1 MARYAYPLSLVF
13 LCLAGSITLACGGA
27 NPQREIESL
36 SVTPAAG
43 EGPQAQFTATG
54 TFNTP
59 PVTVSPL
66 QATWVVTDIGGLA
79 TNEVSI
85 TTNGLAQCSSGASGV
100 YTVAAWT
107 PPLIPPKGTCNVIG
121 PYGDPCDSVIGIA
134 GLTCP

>member
-1 MARYAYPLSLVF
+1 MPRYVYLLSLIF
-13 LCLAGSITLACGGA
+13 LCLAASMTLACGA

-36 SVTPAAG
+36 NVTPASG
-43 EGPQAQFTATG
+43 EGPQVQFTATG

-66 QATWVVTDIGGLA
+66 QATWVVTEVSGLA

-85 TTNGLAQCSSGASGV
+85 TTSGLAQCTSGASGT

-107 PPLIPPKGTCNVIG
+107 LQLNPSKGTCNVIG
-121 PYGDPCDSVIGIA
+121 PYGDPCGSILGTA
-134 GLTCP
+134 QLTCP